1 MSCSTL
7 GTTYTSVS
15 GRTIISG
22 GSANTIGGGRGITTR
37 GGGGGTMITR
47 SACTKQGIESATT
60 ITKIIV
66 LKLNFFIFLPPL
78 LGLDSFFCCLLLSY
92 YRVENIFPPR

>member
-22 GSANTIGGGRGITTR
+22 GAANTMGGGRGILTCISTPA
-37 GGGGGTMITR
+37 IV
-47 SACTKQGIESATT
+47 GIGTT
-60 ITKIIV
+60 ITNAKSIV
-66 LKLNFFIFLPPL
+66 PKSNFFIFLPPL
-78 LGLDSFFCCLLLSY
+78 LGLDSFFSCLLLSY